1 MPTTNRPIKV
11 LLTEDNTEHAELL
24 ERLLGFSEY
33 PAFSVT
39 TAASLAAAIGKLHGA
54 PPDIVLLDLSLP
66 DSEGVE
72 TFRKMN
78 AAAPTVPIV
87 VLSGIS
93 DVTLAIEMVQEGAQD
108 YLVKGHVD
116 THLLLRSIQYA
127 IERKRAHVAAQQMN
141 AELEARVKERTLSL
155 ISVNEELQRQIGER
169 RHAEEQIG
177 NTNRQLTVALSELR
191 TVQRSRAVSDRSGV
205 ANREIEEAFK
215 RIQQHAE
222 LILRAPGM
230 LANAEKVTEHV
241 QQIVAAAEAGW
252 KALRKPRE
260 AAEHTT
266 HEESVPAASPFE
278 VVALDALAERVI
290 VLCTPKGGQQ
300 ADAAAAKIS
309 FVRKAGR
316 GVEIQGD
323 PVQLREML
331 THIVRNSI
339 SAIPRRGT
347 ITVGAEQQGNDAVLF
362 VQDDGLG
369 ITETVRK
376 RLLDPSAAEDRPD
389 GWPSGYGVI
398 HEVVARHRGRL
409 EIESRKGIGTT
420 VRVIFP
426 SAKSAADAARP
437 RRVLVVDDD
446 PMVREVLST
455 YLSEDGYKVELANNG
470 REGLAKFAAGE
481 FDIVLTDRSM
491 PEMEGDELAREVKK
505 LKPQVPVILVTGFG
519 DIMAATG
526 EKPEGVDFVMTK
538 PFTMAGLQNMLA
550 QFR

>member
-1 MPTTNRPIKV
+1 MPITNRPIKV
-11 LLTEDNTEHAELL
+11 LLVEDNTEHAELL

-33 PAFSVT
+33 PTFAVA
-39 TAASLAAAIGKLHGA
+39 TAASLAAGFEKLRGWE
-54 PPDIVLLDLSLP
+54 PDIVLLDLSLP
-66 DSEGVE
+66 DSDGVE
-72 TFRKMN
+72 TFRRMN
-78 AAAPTVPIV
+78 AGAPAVPIV
-87 VLSGIS
+87 ILSGIS

-127 IERKRAHVAAQQMN
+127 IERKRAHVASQQVN
-141 AELEARVKERTLSL
+141 SELEARVKERTASL
-155 ISVNEELQRQIGER
+155 ISVNEELQREIGER
-169 RHAEEQIG
+169 RRAEEQIV
-177 NTNRQLTVALSELR
+177 NSNRQLTVALSELR
-191 TVQRSRAVSDRSGV
+191 AAQRSRAVSDRSG
-205 ANREIEEAFK
+205 AATREIEEAFK

-222 LILRAPGM
+222 VILRAPGV
-230 LANAEKVTEHV
+230 LASAEKVTEHL
-241 QQIVAAAEAGW
+241 QQIVAAADAGR
-252 KALRKPRE
+252 KALRKPRD
-260 AAEHTT
+260 AAELAA
-266 HEESVPAASPFE
+266 HEESAPAGSPFE

-290 VLCTPKGGQQ
+290 VLCSPKPGQQ
-300 ADAAAAKIS
+300 PAAASAKVS
-309 FVRKAGR
+309 FVRKADK

-331 THIVRNSI
+331 THLVRNSI

-347 ITVGAEQQGNDAVLF
+347 ITVGAEQRGNEAVLF

-376 RLLDPSAAEDRPD
+376 RLLDPSAAEDRQD

-398 HEVVARHRGRL
+398 HEVVARHGGRL

-426 SAKSAADAARP
+426 PAKSSETARP

-455 YLSEDGYKVELANNG
+455 YLSEDGYEVDLAVNG
-470 REGLAKFAAGE
+470 RDGLAKFAAGSY
-481 FDIVLTDRSM
+481 DIVLTDRSM
-491 PEMEGDELAREVKK
+491 PEMEGDELAREAKK
-505 LKPQVPVILVTGFG
+505 LKPHVPVILVTGFG
-519 DIMAATG
+519 DIMASTG
-526 EKPEGVDFVMTK
+526 EKPEGVDFVMNK

-550 QFR
+550 QFC